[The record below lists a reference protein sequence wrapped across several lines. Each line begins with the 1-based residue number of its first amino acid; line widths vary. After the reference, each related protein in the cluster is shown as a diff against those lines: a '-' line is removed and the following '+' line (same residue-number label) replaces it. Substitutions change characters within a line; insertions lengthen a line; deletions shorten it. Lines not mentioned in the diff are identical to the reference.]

1 MDKLFKMKKGILSC
15 LGIITLF
22 ILMGNSNN
30 VPETF
35 VERIFAPIRG
45 DSWRFSYAG
54 LIVIV
59 GLYYCLKNFNEIK
72 ENFLISTSFRR
83 IIITIVLMN
92 IFSAAWVHCI
102 QIYKGFS
109 NDLNAIYLDREK
121 TSVELHGDKD
131 KLIVYGTMH
140 IVNCSNNVQK
150 FQIKVKAPF
159 LVKEDIS
166 KDYITLTNEFTVPQ
180 NKEETLNVNDVIKF
194 DKEGQ
199 YSGYSSK
206 AFEYI
211 LFNEKGESLFKGKLD
226 EYQMD
231 ELN

>member
-1 MDKLFKMKKGILSC
+1 MEKLFKMKKGILSC
-15 LGIITLF
+15 LGIIILF

-30 VPETF
+30 VPESF

-54 LIVIV
+54 FIIIV
-59 GLYYCLKNFNEIK
+59 GLYYCLKSFNEIR

-92 IFSAAWVHCI
+92 IFSAVWVHCI

-109 NDLNAIYLDREK
+109 NDLNSIYLDREN
-121 TSVELHGDKD
+121 TSVEFYGDKD
-131 KLIVYGTMH
+131 KLIVKGLMH
-140 IVNCSNNVQK
+140 IVNCSNNAQK

-166 KDYITLTNEFTVPQ
+166 KEYITLTNEFTVPQ
-180 NKEETLNVNDVIKF
+180 NKEKTLNVNEVIKF
-194 DKEGQ
+194 DKESQ

-226 EYQMD
+226 EYQMG